1 MNLGDKSH
9 LNTRNKFS
17 KWVFPNPKV
26 SLSILNELK
35 EPRFWWKWEKSAKSK
50 RLEPWIHSK
59 IGGR

>member
-17 KWVFPNPKV
+17 KWAFPNPKV
-26 SLSILNELK
+26 SLSILNEIK

-50 RLEPWIHSK
+50 RLEP
-59 IGGR
+59 